1 MPVPRKAAHD
11 LAAAGRARRCDCL
24 HFGRMLKVAVHHD
37 FIQPAFEKAVRR
49 GATRHQQIHTVQCRI
64 GLDALVIDRVLQ
76 GIGSCGTLRMLH
88 HLDVKIVP
96 GGSFLEGLVLH
107 AADDD
112 FRTLVIVLV
121 DQTLNP
127 LDFRLDG
134 GHLCLTALR
143 LIKGVLITLQYANKA
158 REGEWDKRP

>member
-1 MPVPRKAAHD
+1 MLHLV
-11 LAAAGRARRCDCL
+11 LALPLLQEAG
-24 HFGRMLKVAVHHD
+24 
-37 FIQPAFEKAVRR
+37 IIPVRR

-96 GGSFLEGLVLH
+96 GGAFLEGLFLH

-121 DQTLNP
+121 DQTLHP

-134 GHLCLTALR
+134 
-143 LIKGVLITLQYANKA
+143 
-158 REGEWDKRP
+158 